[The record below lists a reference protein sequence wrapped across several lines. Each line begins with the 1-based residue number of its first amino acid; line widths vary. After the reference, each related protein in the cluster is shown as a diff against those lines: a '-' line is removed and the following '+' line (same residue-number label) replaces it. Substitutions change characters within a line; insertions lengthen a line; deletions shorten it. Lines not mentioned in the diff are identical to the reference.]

1 MKLKSPD
8 DLIIILQ
15 HRLQNARRI
24 AIIGVGDELLP
35 FDCLGMF
42 AAREIEK
49 LHLPILTVFFAA
61 TVPESVTAQIRRFQ
75 PDQVILIDAADMGVR
90 PGTIAVLKP
99 GRIQAN
105 LVSTHVLP
113 LSLVMKFIAKDSKTR
128 VTLLGVQPDIFESKK
143 RLTEFDQE
151 FLNQNLQALS
161 TFFRDR

>member
-1 MKLKSPD
+1 MKLKSPED
-8 DLIIILQ
+8 FIIILH
-15 HRLQNARRI
+15 HRLQNAHRI

-49 LHLPILTVFFAA
+49 LHLPDVVVFFAG
-61 TVPESVTAQIRRFQ
+61 TTPESITAPLRRFQ
-75 PDQVILIDAADMGVR
+75 PDHVILIDAADMGVR

-113 LSLVMKFIAKDSKTR
+113 LSVVMKFIAQDSKTG
-128 VTLLGVQPDIFESKK
+128 VTLLGIQPDISKSTK
-143 RLTEFDQE
+143 RLTEIDQE
-151 FLNQNLQALS
+151 FLNQNLLALS
-161 TFFRDR
+161 TLFRER

>member
-8 DLIIILQ
+8 SLEIILQ
-15 HRLQNARRI
+15 RRLQNAHRI
-24 AIIGVGDELLP
+24 AIIGVGDDLLP

-49 LHLPILTVFFAA
+49 LHLPNITVFFAG
-61 TVPESVTAQIRRFQ
+61 TVPESVTAQIRRSHL
-75 PDQVILIDAADMGVR
+75 DHVVLIDTADMRVR

-113 LSLVMKFIAKDSKTR
+113 LSAVMKFIAQDSKTR
-128 VTLLGVQPDIFESKK
+128 VTLLGIQPDMSAPGK
-143 RLTEFDQE
+143 RLSVIDQD
-151 FLNQNLQALS
+151 FLNQNLLILS
-161 TFFRDR
+161 SIFRDR